1 MKLRWRFGV
10 LAGLFL
16 MVCGMYPQLK
26 MFYLRGNDWQGAYAF
41 NDIDEEAYSA
51 YLRALIDGRPR
62 KNDPYTGRDDS
73 PETPQPE
80 SLFSVQFATPYAVAI
95 PARILGLTAS
105 TAMWISGGIAA
116 FVAGLALFW
125 LIGRITDDSFYAM
138 AGALIVICGGAL
150 AAGEGAIPEILYDG
164 TAYPYFPGLRRY
176 VPALPFAAFFILCGA
191 IWSML
196 STEELKKRIFYCI
209 LSSVC
214 FAFIV
219 YSYFFIWTA
228 TAAWLACITLVWLI
242 VRPENWLKDFKAFLV
257 LGITCLASLVP
268 YALMLSNRSQ
278 DQDSGVMLLVYTR
291 MPDLWR
297 VPELIGYS
305 VIGML
310 ILAVVLKAIKLKDRA
325 TLFTF
330 SLALLPFIL
339 FNQQVIT
346 GHSLQPIHYQV
357 FIGNYVAALSLVLMI
372 GLLVRSLVPTRNMK
386 IAFASLAI
394 IAAIWGIVECHYTVR
409 VLDDANVERDE
420 FMPLA
425 KRLTELSAGDVP
437 SPDSRRAV
445 VLSYSMLLGDDLPT
459 IAPQA
464 VLWARHQHVFVGASG
479 EESKLRYYQYLYYTD
494 LDENWLDN
502 SLKEGDFISMIT
514 LFGWGRHTNRLSSVS
529 NPLTF
534 SEIESESE
542 KFGDYINNFSIKD
555 ASSPTLSYVIVP
567 TDWNLKFENLDKWYE
582 RDAGER
588 IGKSILYKVK
598 LRNAQK

>member
-1 MKLRWRFGV
+1 MI
-10 LAGLFL
+10 
-16 MVCGMYPQLK
+16 CGIYPQLK
-26 MFYLRGNDWQGAYAF
+26 MFYLRGSDWQGAYAF

-51 YLRALIDGRPR
+51 YLSALIDGRPR
-62 KNDPYTGRDDS
+62 KNDPYTGRNDS

-95 PARILGLTAS
+95 PARILGMTVS
-105 TAMWISGGIAA
+105 TAMWVSGGIAA
-116 FVAGLALFW
+116 FIAGLALFW
-125 LIGRITDDSFYAM
+125 LIGRITADSFYAM
-138 AGALIVICGGAL
+138 AGALIVVCGGAL

-176 VPALPFAAFFILCGA
+176 VPAIPFAVFFILCGTV
-191 IWSML
+191 WSML
-196 STEELKKRIFYCI
+196 ATEDMKKRVVYCV
-209 LSSVC
+209 LSSLC

-242 VRPENWLKDFKAFLV
+242 VRPENWLKDFKAFVV
-257 LGITCLASLVP
+257 LGITCLLSLVP
-268 YALMLSNRSQ
+268 YALMLSNRQ
-278 DQDSGVMLLVYTR
+278 QEQDSGVMLLVYTR
-291 MPDLWR
+291 MPDLLR

-310 ILAVVLKAIKLKDRA
+310 ILAVLLKAINLKDRA

-330 SLALLPFIL
+330 SLALLPFVL
-339 FNQQVIT
+339 FNQQIIT

-357 FIGNYVAALSLVLMI
+357 FIGNYVAALSLVLMT
-372 GLLVRSLVPTRNMK
+372 GLLVKGLAQTRNTK
-386 IAFASLAI
+386 LVFASLAI

-409 VLDDANVERDE
+409 VLDEANIERDE
-420 FMPLA
+420 FMLIA
-425 KRLTELSAGDVP
+425 KRLKELSANDVP

-445 VLSYSMLLGDDLPT
+445 VLSHSMLLGDDLPT

-464 VLWARHQHVFVGASG
+464 VLWARHQHVFVGASS

-494 LDENWLDN
+494 LNEKWLDN

-534 SEIESESE
+534 GEIEEESA
-542 KFGDYINNFSIKD
+542 KFGAYINNFSRKE
-555 ASSPTLSYVIVP
+555 ASYPTLSYVIVP
-567 TDWNLKFENLDKWYE
+567 TDWNLKFKNLDKWYE
-582 RDAGER
+582 RDSGEK
-588 IGKSILYKVK
+588 IGKFILYKVK
-598 LRNAQK
+598 LRNQLQ

>member
-1 MKLRWRFGV
+1 MI
-10 LAGLFL
+10 
-16 MVCGMYPQLK
+16 CGMYPQLK
-26 MFYLRGNDWQGAYAF
+26 MFYLRGDDWQGAYAY

-105 TAMWISGGIAA
+105 TAMWVSGGLAA

-138 AGALIVICGGAL
+138 AGALIVVCGGAL
-150 AAGEGAIPEILYDG
+150 AAGEGAIPEILYGG

-176 VPALPFAAFFILCGA
+176 VPALPFAAFFILCGS

-196 STEELKKRIFYCI
+196 ATEELRKRIAYCI
-209 LSSVC
+209 LSSLC

-242 VRPENWLKDFKAFLV
+242 VRPDNWLKDFKAFAV

-278 DQDSGVMLLVYTR
+278 DQDSGVMLLVNTR
-291 MPDLWR
+291 MPDLLR

-310 ILAVVLKAIKLKDRA
+310 ILAILLKAIDLKDRS

-339 FNQQVIT
+339 FNQQIIT

-357 FIGNYVAALSLVLMI
+357 FIGNYVAALALVLMI

-386 IAFASLAI
+386 IAFASLAVV
-394 IAAIWGIVECHYTVR
+394 AAIWGIVECHYTVR
-409 VLDDANVERDE
+409 VLDEANIERDKSMLIAE
-420 FMPLA
+420 
-425 KRLTELSAGDVP
+425 RLTALSANDVP

-445 VLSYSMLLGDDLPT
+445 VLSYSMLLGDELPT
-459 IAPQA
+459 VAPQA
-464 VLWARHQHVFVGASG
+464 TLWARHQHVFVGASS
-479 EESKLRYYQYLYYTD
+479 EESKIRYYQYLYYND
-494 LDENWLDN
+494 YDENWLDN

-534 SEIESESE
+534 GEIEEESTR
-542 KFGDYINNFSIKD
+542 FGNYINNFSIKD
-555 ASSPTLSYVIVP
+555 ASHPTLSYVIVP
-567 TDWNLKFENLDKWYE
+567 ANWNLKFENLDKWYE

-588 IGKSILYKVK
+588 IGKNILYKVK

>member
-16 MVCGMYPQLK
+16 MVCGIYPQLK

-105 TAMWISGGIAA
+105 TAMWVSGGIAA
-116 FVAGLALFW
+116 FIAGLALFW
-125 LIGRITDDSFYAM
+125 LIGRITDDSLYAL

-150 AAGEGAIPEILYDG
+150 AAGEGALPEILYGG

-191 IWSML
+191 VWSML
-196 STEELKKRIFYCI
+196 ATAELKKRILYCT
-209 LSSVC
+209 LASLC

-228 TAAWLACITLVWLI
+228 TAAWLACLTLVWLI
-242 VRPENWLKDFKAFLV
+242 VRPEDWLKDFKAFLA
-257 LGITCLASLVP
+257 LGIVCLGSLVP
-268 YALMLSNRSQ
+268 YALMLANRSQ

-291 MPDLWR
+291 MPDLLR
-297 VPELIGYS
+297 VPEIIGYS

-310 ILAVVLKAIKLKDRA
+310 ILGVLLKAVNLKDRA

-330 SLALLPFIL
+330 SLALLPFVL
-339 FNQQVIT
+339 FNQQIIT

-357 FIGNYVAALSLVLMI
+357 FIGNYVAALALVLML
-372 GLLVRSLVPTRNMK
+372 GLLVRDFSPTRNTK
-386 IAFASLAI
+386 ILFASMAI
-394 IAAIWGIVECHYTVR
+394 IAGIWGLVECHYTVR
-409 VLDDANVERDE
+409 VLDEANAERDE
-420 FMPLA
+420 AMLLA
-425 KRLTELSAGDVP
+425 KRLEELSVNDVP

-445 VLSYSMLLGDDLPT
+445 VLSYSMLIGDDLPT

-464 VLWARHQHVFVGASG
+464 TLWARHQHVFVGASG
-479 EESKLRYYQYLYYTD
+479 EESKLRYYQYLYYAD
-494 LDENWLDN
+494 LDAQWLEN
-502 SLKEGDFISMIT
+502 SLENGDFISIIT
-514 LFGWGRHTNRLSSVS
+514 LFGWGRHTTRLSSVS
-529 NPLTF
+529 NPLTYR
-534 SEIESESE
+534 EIKEESAR
-542 KFGDYINNFSIKD
+542 FGQYIDNFSNKE
-555 ASSPTLSYVIVP
+555 ASYPTLSYVVVP
-567 TDWNLKFENLDKWYE
+567 SDWNLEFKNLDTWYE
-582 RDAGER
+582 RDAGEK
-588 IGKSILYKVK
+588 IGNYVLYKVK
-598 LRNAQK
+598 LRNAAQ

>member
-1 MKLRWRFGV
+1 
-10 LAGLFL
+10 
-16 MVCGMYPQLK
+16 MVCGIYPQLK

-105 TAMWISGGIAA
+105 TAMWVSGGIAA
-116 FVAGLALFW
+116 FIAGLALFW
-125 LIGRITDDSFYAM
+125 LIGRVTGDSLYAM

-150 AAGEGAIPEILYDG
+150 AAGEGALPEILYGG

-191 IWSML
+191 VWSML
-196 STEELKKRIFYCI
+196 ATEELKKRILYCT
-209 LSSVC
+209 LASLC

-228 TAAWLACITLVWLI
+228 TAAWLACITVVWLI
-242 VRPENWLKDFKAFLV
+242 VRPAGWLKDFKAFLA
-257 LGITCLASLVP
+257 LGVACLSSLVP
-268 YALMLSNRSQ
+268 YALMLANRSQ

-291 MPDLWR
+291 MPDLLR

-310 ILAVVLKAIKLKDRA
+310 ILGVLLKAINLKDRA

-330 SLALLPFIL
+330 SLALLPFVL
-339 FNQQVIT
+339 FNQQIIT

-357 FIGNYVAALSLVLMI
+357 FIGNYVAALALVLML
-372 GLLVRSLVPTRNMK
+372 GLLVRDFSPTRSTK
-386 IAFASLAI
+386 ILFASMAI
-394 IAAIWGIVECHYTVR
+394 IAGIVGLVECHYTVR
-409 VLDDANVERDE
+409 VLDEANVERDE
-420 FMPLA
+420 AMLLA
-425 KRLTELSAGDVP
+425 KRLEELSANDVP

-445 VLSYSMLLGDDLPT
+445 VLSYSMLIGDDLPT

-464 VLWARHQHVFVGASG
+464 ILWARHQHVFVGASG

-494 LDENWLDN
+494 LDAQWLEN
-502 SLKEGDFISMIT
+502 SLENGDFISMIT
-514 LFGWGRHTNRLSSVS
+514 LFGWGRHTTRLSSVS
-529 NPLTF
+529 NPLTYR
-534 SEIESESE
+534 EIEEESA
-542 KFGDYINNFSIKD
+542 KFGQYIDNFSIKE
-555 ASSPTLSYVIVP
+555 ASYPTLSYVIVP
-567 TDWNLKFENLDKWYE
+567 NDWNLKFKNLDAWYE
-582 RDAGER
+582 RDAGEK
-588 IGKSILYKVK
+588 IGNYILYKVK
-598 LRNAQK
+598 LRNAAQ